1 MGNYERTCGNDKFVT
16 KLNAKELILKK
27 INADTNWVDIYT
39 ISLMLGESLD
49 EIGNLMIDDD
59 ITELVN
65 DFTTSMF
72 SDEQNYDKV
81 RYVADK
87 AYTSEGEKKEKYL
100 QLLDKVISADEV
112 RILGKILKINQGLP
126 TNTSDLYSYIKSIEK
141 YIESRFNRQILEKQE
156 EYLRIE
162 KELEKTWLTPKK
174 KEILKEER
182 RLQKIYPELEEG
194 SSLYNFYNKYNLI
207 YEDING
213 NIRHGDLEA
222 KLGKPKEAIKAR
234 QDYFKSRKEMAN
246 IWQSFDLVRFIT
258 DPIYKQESIEKYEQN
273 KVNFNILE
281 VISTVP
287 HFREMFNVLA
297 INKSVLNSL
306 SSRNRLEDIILNQ
319 LSRNFAGVRM
329 DVSKPLNKLEI
340 RTIKDQIDKYLIR
353 SWIISKGI
361 EINVP
366 ASPKNPAPYILRL
379 DNENN
384 INKFRSYVEN
394 YAIPLLKDKLKDNK
408 FVQLLTFG
416 LRQGVPFYKLP
427 LNMVQVDNTQ
437 KTRALY
443 EEALYAFN
451 NLNKV
456 KITGIDMNL
465 VDMFYLYNLIVNQ
478 DKFGPNS
485 MTRIFEDLVSSGNE
499 DLLIYDFNNWID
511 SQNIED
517 LVNNFNTNGISFN
530 FGIESTPIV
539 EDTNSDI
546 GFKEAPL
553 EEDVEE
559 ATLESEDPLYK
570 HNLANE
576 WSQKEGW
583 SIEYFNRKVK
593 PRLDEAWQLEYTLSE
608 DQNSP
613 AQFEGQMKF
622 SYNGNQRTGVQAS
635 TTLEAI
641 KLGERTSTTRYES
654 DGNIDYWKQ
663 AKAGDRIKFRSGND
677 FVIVEVT
684 KPLTKLVPYKQ
695 LDLFKDYY
703 NTKPSVKSKLITII
717 KESNLKGL
725 HIVTDSDLVNEDSTT
740 RNARG
745 FVKNGEIYINV
756 DRAED
761 DTVVHE
767 FSHLYLADAKVNK
780 PNEYYLVLSRVR
792 NTDTWKHMRE
802 MPEYQNKRG
811 SDFDEEVLATL
822 IERAYNEG
830 LGGVDHDIV
839 VDTMNLISPE
849 FKSFIKSDIL
859 PPLGEALIENYKV
872 SQKIATLKNRLIEDN
887 IIKEDCK

>member
-1 MGNYERTCGNDKFVT
+1 M
-16 KLNAKELILKK
+16 NAKELILKK

-59 ITELVN
+59 ITELAN

-162 KELEKTWLTPKK
+162 KELEKTWLTPEK

-281 VISTVP
+281 VISAVP

-394 YAIPLLKDKLKDNK
+394 YAIPLLKDKLKNNK

-465 VDMFYLYNLIVNQ
+465 VDMFYLYNLVVNQ

-517 LVNNFNTNGISFN
+517 LVNRFRTEENSIRFNLV
-530 FGIESTPIV
+530 ESTPIV
-539 EDTNSDI
+539 DDTNSDI
-546 GFKEAPL
+546 GFKETPL
-553 EEDVEE
+553 EEDIEE
-559 ATLESEDPLYK
+559 AQYEE
-570 HNLANE
+570 LADNPVKENNE
-576 WSQKEGW
+576 VA
-583 SIEYFNRKVK
+583 EYYQTN
-593 PRLDEAWQLEYTLSE
+593 P
-608 DQNSP
+608 
-613 AQFEGQMKF
+613 
-622 SYNGNQRTGVQAS
+622 S
-635 TTLEAI
+635 T
-641 KLGERTSTTRYES
+641 
-654 DGNIDYWKQ
+654 
-663 AKAGDRIKFRSGND
+663 
-677 FVIVEVT
+677 
-684 KPLTKLVPYKQ
+684 
-695 LDLFKDYY
+695 
-703 NTKPSVKSKLITII
+703 KSKLITII

-767 FSHLYLADAKVNK
+767 FSHLYLADAKVNS
-780 PNEYYLVLSRVR
+780 PNEYYSVLSRVR
-792 NTDTWKHMRE
+792 NTGTWKYMRE
-802 MPEYQNKRG
+802 IPEYQNKRG

-830 LGGVDHDIV
+830 LGGADYDVAIDAL
-839 VDTMNLISPE
+839 NLTSPE

-859 PPLGEALIENYKV
+859 PSLGETLIENYKV
-872 SQKIATLKNRLIEDN
+872 SQKIATLKNKLIKDN

>member
-1 MGNYERTCGNDKFVT
+1 M
-16 KLNAKELILKK
+16 NAKELILKK

-162 KELEKTWLTPKK
+162 KELEKTWLTPEK

-281 VISTVP
+281 VISAVP

-394 YAIPLLKDKLKDNK
+394 YAIPLLKDKLKNNK

-465 VDMFYLYNLIVNQ
+465 VDMFYLYNLVVNQ

-517 LVNNFNTNGISFN
+517 LVNRFRTEENSIRFNLV
-530 FGIESTPIV
+530 ESTPIV
-539 EDTNSDI
+539 DDTNSDI
-546 GFKEAPL
+546 GFKETPL
-553 EEDVEE
+553 EEDIEE
-559 ATLESEDPLYK
+559 AQYEE
-570 HNLANE
+570 LADNPVKENNE
-576 WSQKEGW
+576 VA
-583 SIEYFNRKVK
+583 EYYQTN
-593 PRLDEAWQLEYTLSE
+593 P
-608 DQNSP
+608 
-613 AQFEGQMKF
+613 
-622 SYNGNQRTGVQAS
+622 S
-635 TTLEAI
+635 T
-641 KLGERTSTTRYES
+641 
-654 DGNIDYWKQ
+654 
-663 AKAGDRIKFRSGND
+663 
-677 FVIVEVT
+677 
-684 KPLTKLVPYKQ
+684 
-695 LDLFKDYY
+695 
-703 NTKPSVKSKLITII
+703 KSKLITII

-767 FSHLYLADAKVNK
+767 FSHLYLADAKVNS
-780 PNEYYLVLSRVR
+780 PNEYYSVLSRVR
-792 NTDTWKHMRE
+792 NTGTWKYMRE
-802 MPEYQNKRG
+802 IPEYQNKRG

-822 IERAYNEG
+822 IERAYNEE
-830 LGGVDHDIV
+830 LGGADYDVAIDAL
-839 VDTMNLISPE
+839 NLTSPE

-859 PPLGEALIENYKV
+859 PSLGETLIENYKV
-872 SQKIATLKNRLIEDN
+872 SQKIATLKNKLIKDN

>member
-1 MGNYERTCGNDKFVT
+1 M
-16 KLNAKELILKK
+16 NAKELILKK

-162 KELEKTWLTPKK
+162 KELEKTWLTPEK

-281 VISTVP
+281 VISAVP

-394 YAIPLLKDKLKDNK
+394 YAIPLLKDKLKNNK

-465 VDMFYLYNLIVNQ
+465 VDMFYLYNLVVNQ

-517 LVNNFNTNGISFN
+517 LVNRFRTEENSIRFNLV
-530 FGIESTPIV
+530 ESTPIV
-539 EDTNSDI
+539 DDTNSDI
-546 GFKEAPL
+546 GFKETPL
-553 EEDVEE
+553 KEDIEE
-559 ATLESEDPLYK
+559 AQYEE
-570 HNLANE
+570 LADNPVKENNE
-576 WSQKEGW
+576 VA
-583 SIEYFNRKVK
+583 EYYQTN
-593 PRLDEAWQLEYTLSE
+593 P
-608 DQNSP
+608 
-613 AQFEGQMKF
+613 
-622 SYNGNQRTGVQAS
+622 S
-635 TTLEAI
+635 T
-641 KLGERTSTTRYES
+641 
-654 DGNIDYWKQ
+654 
-663 AKAGDRIKFRSGND
+663 
-677 FVIVEVT
+677 
-684 KPLTKLVPYKQ
+684 
-695 LDLFKDYY
+695 
-703 NTKPSVKSKLITII
+703 KSKLITII

-767 FSHLYLADAKVNK
+767 FSHLYLADAKVNS
-780 PNEYYLVLSRVR
+780 PNEYYSVLSRVR
-792 NTDTWKHMRE
+792 NTGTWKYMRE
-802 MPEYQNKRG
+802 IPEYQNKRG

-830 LGGVDHDIV
+830 LGGADYDVAIDAL
-839 VDTMNLISPE
+839 NLTSPE

-859 PPLGEALIENYKV
+859 PSLGETLIENYKV
-872 SQKIATLKNRLIEDN
+872 SQKIATLKNKLIKDN

>member
-1 MGNYERTCGNDKFVT
+1 M
-16 KLNAKELILKK
+16 NAKELILKK

-39 ISLMLGESLD
+39 ISLMLGESLY
-49 EIGNLMIDDD
+49 EVGNLMIDDD

-87 AYTSEGEKKEKYL
+87 AYTSEGKKKEKYL

-126 TNTSDLYSYIKSIEK
+126 TNTSDLYSYVKSIEK
-141 YIESRFNRQILEKQE
+141 YIESRFNRQILEEQE

-162 KELEKTWLTPKK
+162 KELEKTWLTPEK

-194 SSLYNFYNKYNLI
+194 SPLYNFYNKYNLI

-234 QDYFKSRKEMAN
+234 QDYFKSRREMAN
-246 IWQSFDLVRFIT
+246 IWQYFDLVRFIT

-306 SSRNRLEDIILNQ
+306 SSRNRLKDIILNQ
-319 LSRNFAGVRM
+319 LSRNFAGIRM

-340 RTIKDQIDKYLIR
+340 RAIKDQIDKYLIR

-394 YAIPLLKDKLKDNK
+394 YAIPLLKDKLKNNK

-465 VDMFYLYNLIVNQ
+465 VDMFYLYNLVVNQ

-517 LVNNFNTNGISFN
+517 LVNRFRTEENSIRFNLV
-530 FGIESTPIV
+530 ESTPIV
-539 EDTNSDI
+539 DDTNSDI
-546 GFKEAPL
+546 GFKETPL
-553 EEDVEE
+553 EEDIEE
-559 ATLESEDPLYK
+559 AQYEE
-570 HNLANE
+570 LADNPVKENNE
-576 WSQKEGW
+576 VA
-583 SIEYFNRKVK
+583 EYYQTN
-593 PRLDEAWQLEYTLSE
+593 P
-608 DQNSP
+608 
-613 AQFEGQMKF
+613 
-622 SYNGNQRTGVQAS
+622 S
-635 TTLEAI
+635 T
-641 KLGERTSTTRYES
+641 
-654 DGNIDYWKQ
+654 
-663 AKAGDRIKFRSGND
+663 
-677 FVIVEVT
+677 
-684 KPLTKLVPYKQ
+684 
-695 LDLFKDYY
+695 
-703 NTKPSVKSKLITII
+703 KSKLITII

-767 FSHLYLADAKVNK
+767 FSHLYLADAKVNS
-780 PNEYYLVLSRVR
+780 PNEYYSVLSRVR
-792 NTDTWKHMRE
+792 NTGTWKYMRE
-802 MPEYQNKRG
+802 IPEYQNKRG

-830 LGGVDHDIV
+830 LGGADYDVAIDAL
-839 VDTMNLISPE
+839 NLTSPE

-859 PPLGEALIENYKV
+859 PSLGETLIENYKV
-872 SQKIATLKNRLIEDN
+872 SQKIATLKNKLIKDN

>member
-1 MGNYERTCGNDKFVT
+1 M
-16 KLNAKELILKK
+16 NAKELILKK

-162 KELEKTWLTPKK
+162 KELEKTWLTPEK

-281 VISTVP
+281 VISAVP

-394 YAIPLLKDKLKDNK
+394 YAIPLLKDKLKNNK

-456 KITGIDMNL
+456 KITDIDMNL
-465 VDMFYLYNLIVNQ
+465 VDMFYLYNLVVNQ

-517 LVNNFNTNGISFN
+517 LVNRFRTEENSIRFNLV
-530 FGIESTPIV
+530 ESTPIV
-539 EDTNSDI
+539 DDTNSDI
-546 GFKEAPL
+546 GFKETPL
-553 EEDVEE
+553 EEDIEE
-559 ATLESEDPLYK
+559 AQYEE
-570 HNLANE
+570 LADNPVKENNE
-576 WSQKEGW
+576 VA
-583 SIEYFNRKVK
+583 EYYQTN
-593 PRLDEAWQLEYTLSE
+593 P
-608 DQNSP
+608 
-613 AQFEGQMKF
+613 
-622 SYNGNQRTGVQAS
+622 S
-635 TTLEAI
+635 T
-641 KLGERTSTTRYES
+641 
-654 DGNIDYWKQ
+654 
-663 AKAGDRIKFRSGND
+663 
-677 FVIVEVT
+677 
-684 KPLTKLVPYKQ
+684 
-695 LDLFKDYY
+695 
-703 NTKPSVKSKLITII
+703 KSKLITII

-767 FSHLYLADAKVNK
+767 FSHLYLADAKVNS
-780 PNEYYLVLSRVR
+780 PNEYYSVLSRVR
-792 NTDTWKHMRE
+792 NTGTWKYMRE
-802 MPEYQNKRG
+802 IPEYQNKRG

-830 LGGVDHDIV
+830 LGGADYDVAIDAL
-839 VDTMNLISPE
+839 NLTSPE

-859 PPLGEALIENYKV
+859 PSLGETLIENYKV
-872 SQKIATLKNRLIEDN
+872 SQKIATLKNKLIKDN

>member
-1 MGNYERTCGNDKFVT
+1 MGNYERAYGNDKFVT
-16 KLNAKELILKK
+16 KLNAKELVLKK

-39 ISLMLGESLD
+39 ISLMLGESLN
-49 EIGNLMIDDD
+49 EVGNLMLDDD
-59 ITELVN
+59 ITELAN

-87 AYTSEGEKKEKYL
+87 AYTSEGKKKEKYL

-126 TNTSDLYSYIKSIEK
+126 TNTSDLYSYVKSIEK

-162 KELEKTWLTPKK
+162 KELEKTWLTTEK

-194 SSLYNFYNKYNLI
+194 SPLYNFYNKYNLI

-234 QDYFKSRKEMAN
+234 QDYFKSRKEIAN

-319 LSRNFAGVRM
+319 LSRNFAGIRM

-340 RTIKDQIDKYLIR
+340 RAIKDQIDKYLIR

-366 ASPKNPAPYILRL
+366 ASPKNPAPYMLRL

-394 YAIPLLKDKLKDNK
+394 YAIPLLKGKLKDNK

-451 NLNKV
+451 NLNKIKV
-456 KITGIDMNL
+456 SGIDMNL

-517 LVNNFNTNGISFN
+517 LVNRFRTEENSIRFNLV
-530 FGIESTPIV
+530 ESTPIV
-539 EDTNSDI
+539 DDTNSDI
-546 GFKEAPL
+546 GFKETPL
-553 EEDVEE
+553 EEDIEE
-559 ATLESEDPLYK
+559 AQYEE
-570 HNLANE
+570 LADNPVKENNE
-576 WSQKEGW
+576 VA
-583 SIEYFNRKVK
+583 EYYQTN
-593 PRLDEAWQLEYTLSE
+593 P
-608 DQNSP
+608 
-613 AQFEGQMKF
+613 
-622 SYNGNQRTGVQAS
+622 S
-635 TTLEAI
+635 T
-641 KLGERTSTTRYES
+641 
-654 DGNIDYWKQ
+654 
-663 AKAGDRIKFRSGND
+663 
-677 FVIVEVT
+677 
-684 KPLTKLVPYKQ
+684 
-695 LDLFKDYY
+695 
-703 NTKPSVKSKLITII
+703 KSKLITII

-767 FSHLYLADAKVNK
+767 FSHLYLADAKVNS
-780 PNEYYLVLSRVR
+780 PNEYYSVLSRVR
-792 NTDTWKHMRE
+792 NTGTWKYMRE
-802 MPEYQNKRG
+802 IPEYQNKRG

-830 LGGVDHDIV
+830 LGGADYDVAIDAL
-839 VDTMNLISPE
+839 NLTSPE

-859 PPLGEALIENYKV
+859 PSLGETLIENYKV
-872 SQKIATLKNRLIEDN
+872 SQKIATLKNKLIKDN

>member
-1 MGNYERTCGNDKFVT
+1 M
-16 KLNAKELILKK
+16 NAKELILKK

-162 KELEKTWLTPKK
+162 KELEKTWLTPEK

-281 VISTVP
+281 VISAVP

-394 YAIPLLKDKLKDNK
+394 YAIPLLKDKLKNNK

-465 VDMFYLYNLIVNQ
+465 VDMFYLYNLVVNQ

-517 LVNNFNTNGISFN
+517 LVNRFRTEENSIRFNLV
-530 FGIESTPIV
+530 ESTPIV
-539 EDTNSDI
+539 DDTNSDI
-546 GFKEAPL
+546 GFKETPL
-553 EEDVEE
+553 EEDIEE
-559 ATLESEDPLYK
+559 AQYEE
-570 HNLANE
+570 LADNPVKENNE
-576 WSQKEGW
+576 VA
-583 SIEYFNRKVK
+583 EYYQTN
-593 PRLDEAWQLEYTLSE
+593 P
-608 DQNSP
+608 
-613 AQFEGQMKF
+613 
-622 SYNGNQRTGVQAS
+622 S
-635 TTLEAI
+635 T
-641 KLGERTSTTRYES
+641 
-654 DGNIDYWKQ
+654 
-663 AKAGDRIKFRSGND
+663 
-677 FVIVEVT
+677 
-684 KPLTKLVPYKQ
+684 
-695 LDLFKDYY
+695 
-703 NTKPSVKSKLITII
+703 KSKLITII

-767 FSHLYLADAKVNK
+767 FSHLYLANAKVNS
-780 PNEYYLVLSRVR
+780 PNEYYSVLSRVR
-792 NTDTWKHMRE
+792 NTGTWKYMRE
-802 MPEYQNKRG
+802 IPEYQNKRG

-830 LGGVDHDIV
+830 LGGADYDVAIDAL
-839 VDTMNLISPE
+839 NLTSPE

-859 PPLGEALIENYKV
+859 PSLGETLIENYKV
-872 SQKIATLKNRLIEDN
+872 SQKIATLKNKLIKDN

>member
-1 MGNYERTCGNDKFVT
+1 M
-16 KLNAKELILKK
+16 NAKELILKK

-49 EIGNLMIDDD
+49 KIGNLMIDDD

-162 KELEKTWLTPKK
+162 KELEKTWLTPEK

-394 YAIPLLKDKLKDNK
+394 YAIPLLKDKLKNNK

-465 VDMFYLYNLIVNQ
+465 VDMFYLYNLVVNQ

-517 LVNNFNTNGISFN
+517 LVNRFRTEENSIRFNLV
-530 FGIESTPIV
+530 ESTPIV
-539 EDTNSDI
+539 DDTNSDI
-546 GFKEAPL
+546 GFKETPL
-553 EEDVEE
+553 EEDIEE
-559 ATLESEDPLYK
+559 AQYEE
-570 HNLANE
+570 LADNPVKENNE
-576 WSQKEGW
+576 VA
-583 SIEYFNRKVK
+583 EYYQTN
-593 PRLDEAWQLEYTLSE
+593 P
-608 DQNSP
+608 
-613 AQFEGQMKF
+613 
-622 SYNGNQRTGVQAS
+622 S
-635 TTLEAI
+635 T
-641 KLGERTSTTRYES
+641 
-654 DGNIDYWKQ
+654 
-663 AKAGDRIKFRSGND
+663 
-677 FVIVEVT
+677 
-684 KPLTKLVPYKQ
+684 
-695 LDLFKDYY
+695 
-703 NTKPSVKSKLITII
+703 KSKLITII

-767 FSHLYLADAKVNK
+767 FSHLYLADAKVNS
-780 PNEYYLVLSRVR
+780 PNEYYSVLSRVR
-792 NTDTWKHMRE
+792 NTGTWKYMRE
-802 MPEYQNKRG
+802 IPEYQNKRG

-830 LGGVDHDIV
+830 LGGVDYDVTI
-839 VDTMNLISPE
+839 DALNLTSPE

-859 PPLGEALIENYKV
+859 PSLGETLIENYKV
-872 SQKIATLKNRLIEDN
+872 SQKIATLKNKLIKDN

>member
-1 MGNYERTCGNDKFVT
+1 M
-16 KLNAKELILKK
+16 NAKELILKK

-162 KELEKTWLTPKK
+162 KELEKTWLTPEK

-234 QDYFKSRKEMAN
+234 QDYFKSRREMAN

-281 VISTVP
+281 VISAVP

-394 YAIPLLKDKLKDNK
+394 YAIPLLKDKLKNNK

-465 VDMFYLYNLIVNQ
+465 VDMFYLYNLVVNQ

-517 LVNNFNTNGISFN
+517 LVNRFRTEENSIRFNLV
-530 FGIESTPIV
+530 ESTPIV
-539 EDTNSDI
+539 DDTNSDI
-546 GFKEAPL
+546 GFKETPL
-553 EEDVEE
+553 EEDIEE
-559 ATLESEDPLYK
+559 AQYEE
-570 HNLANE
+570 LADNPVKENNE
-576 WSQKEGW
+576 VA
-583 SIEYFNRKVK
+583 EYYQTN
-593 PRLDEAWQLEYTLSE
+593 P
-608 DQNSP
+608 
-613 AQFEGQMKF
+613 
-622 SYNGNQRTGVQAS
+622 S
-635 TTLEAI
+635 T
-641 KLGERTSTTRYES
+641 
-654 DGNIDYWKQ
+654 
-663 AKAGDRIKFRSGND
+663 
-677 FVIVEVT
+677 
-684 KPLTKLVPYKQ
+684 
-695 LDLFKDYY
+695 
-703 NTKPSVKSKLITII
+703 KSKLITII

-767 FSHLYLADAKVNK
+767 FSHLYLADAKVNS
-780 PNEYYLVLSRVR
+780 PNEYYSVLSRVR
-792 NTDTWKHMRE
+792 NTGTWKYMRE
-802 MPEYQNKRG
+802 IPEYQNKRG

-830 LGGVDHDIV
+830 LGGVDYDVAI
-839 VDTMNLISPE
+839 DALNLTSPE

-859 PPLGEALIENYKV
+859 PSLGETLIENYKV
-872 SQKIATLKNRLIEDN
+872 SQKIATLKNKLIKDN

>member
-1 MGNYERTCGNDKFVT
+1 M
-16 KLNAKELILKK
+16 NAKELILKK
-27 INADTNWVDIYT
+27 INADTNLVDIYT
-39 ISLMLGESLD
+39 ISLMLGESLY
-49 EIGNLMIDDD
+49 EVGNLMIDDD

-87 AYTSEGEKKEKYL
+87 AYTSEGKKKEKYL

-126 TNTSDLYSYIKSIEK
+126 TNTSDLYSYVKSIEK
-141 YIESRFNRQILEKQE
+141 YIESRFNRQILEEQE

-162 KELEKTWLTPKK
+162 KELEKTWLTPEK

-194 SSLYNFYNKYNLI
+194 SPLYNFYNKYNLI

-234 QDYFKSRKEMAN
+234 QDYFKSRREMAN
-246 IWQSFDLVRFIT
+246 IWQYFDLVRFIT

-319 LSRNFAGVRM
+319 LSRNFAGIRM

-340 RTIKDQIDKYLIR
+340 RAIKDQIDKYLIR

-394 YAIPLLKDKLKDNK
+394 YAIPLLKDKLKNNK

-465 VDMFYLYNLIVNQ
+465 VDMFYLYNLVVNQ

-517 LVNNFNTNGISFN
+517 LVNRFRTEENSIRFNLV
-530 FGIESTPIV
+530 ESTPIV
-539 EDTNSDI
+539 DDTNSDI
-546 GFKEAPL
+546 GFKETPL
-553 EEDVEE
+553 EEDIEE
-559 ATLESEDPLYK
+559 AQYEE
-570 HNLANE
+570 LADNPVKENNE
-576 WSQKEGW
+576 VA
-583 SIEYFNRKVK
+583 EYYQTN
-593 PRLDEAWQLEYTLSE
+593 P
-608 DQNSP
+608 
-613 AQFEGQMKF
+613 
-622 SYNGNQRTGVQAS
+622 S
-635 TTLEAI
+635 T
-641 KLGERTSTTRYES
+641 
-654 DGNIDYWKQ
+654 
-663 AKAGDRIKFRSGND
+663 
-677 FVIVEVT
+677 
-684 KPLTKLVPYKQ
+684 
-695 LDLFKDYY
+695 
-703 NTKPSVKSKLITII
+703 KSKLITII

-767 FSHLYLADAKVNK
+767 FSHLYLADAKVNS
-780 PNEYYLVLSRVR
+780 PNEYYSVLSRVR
-792 NTDTWKHMRE
+792 NTGTWKYMRE
-802 MPEYQNKRG
+802 IPEYQNKRG

-830 LGGVDHDIV
+830 LGGADYDVAIDAL
-839 VDTMNLISPE
+839 NLTSPE

-859 PPLGEALIENYKV
+859 PSLGETLIENYKV
-872 SQKIATLKNRLIEDN
+872 SQKIATLKNKLIKDN

>member
-1 MGNYERTCGNDKFVT
+1 M
-16 KLNAKELILKK
+16 NAKELILKK

-39 ISLMLGESLD
+39 ISLMLGESLY
-49 EIGNLMIDDD
+49 EVGNLMIDDD

-87 AYTSEGEKKEKYL
+87 AYTSEGKKKEKYL

-141 YIESRFNRQILEKQE
+141 YIESRFNRQILEEQE

-162 KELEKTWLTPKK
+162 KELEKTWLTPEK

-194 SSLYNFYNKYNLI
+194 SPLYNFYNKYNLI

-234 QDYFKSRKEMAN
+234 QDYFKSRREMAN
-246 IWQSFDLVRFIT
+246 IWQYFDLVRFIT

-319 LSRNFAGVRM
+319 LSRNFAGIRM

-340 RTIKDQIDKYLIR
+340 RAIKDQINKYLIR

-394 YAIPLLKDKLKDNK
+394 YAIPLLKDKLKNNK

-465 VDMFYLYNLIVNQ
+465 VDMFYLYNLVVNQ

-517 LVNNFNTNGISFN
+517 LVNRFRTEENSIRFNLV
-530 FGIESTPIV
+530 ESTPIV
-539 EDTNSDI
+539 DDTNSDI
-546 GFKEAPL
+546 GFKETPL
-553 EEDVEE
+553 EEDIEE
-559 ATLESEDPLYK
+559 AQYEE
-570 HNLANE
+570 LADNPVKENNE
-576 WSQKEGW
+576 VA
-583 SIEYFNRKVK
+583 EYYQTN
-593 PRLDEAWQLEYTLSE
+593 P
-608 DQNSP
+608 
-613 AQFEGQMKF
+613 
-622 SYNGNQRTGVQAS
+622 S
-635 TTLEAI
+635 T
-641 KLGERTSTTRYES
+641 
-654 DGNIDYWKQ
+654 
-663 AKAGDRIKFRSGND
+663 
-677 FVIVEVT
+677 
-684 KPLTKLVPYKQ
+684 
-695 LDLFKDYY
+695 
-703 NTKPSVKSKLITII
+703 KSKLITII

-767 FSHLYLADAKVNK
+767 FSHLYLADAKVNS
-780 PNEYYLVLSRVR
+780 PNEYYSVLSRVR
-792 NTDTWKHMRE
+792 NTGTWKYMRE
-802 MPEYQNKRG
+802 IPEYQNKRG

-830 LGGVDHDIV
+830 LGGADYDVAIDAL
-839 VDTMNLISPE
+839 NLTSPE

-859 PPLGEALIENYKV
+859 PSLGETLIENYKV
-872 SQKIATLKNRLIEDN
+872 SQKIATLKNKLIKDN

>member
-1 MGNYERTCGNDKFVT
+1 M
-16 KLNAKELILKK
+16 NAKELILKK

-39 ISLMLGESLD
+39 ISLMLGESLY
-49 EIGNLMIDDD
+49 EVGNLMIDDD

-87 AYTSEGEKKEKYL
+87 AYTSEGKKKEKYL

-126 TNTSDLYSYIKSIEK
+126 TNTSDLYSYVKSIEK
-141 YIESRFNRQILEKQE
+141 YIESRFNRQILEEQE

-162 KELEKTWLTPKK
+162 KELEKTWLTPEK

-194 SSLYNFYNKYNLI
+194 SPLYNFYNKYNLI

-234 QDYFKSRKEMAN
+234 QDYFKSRREMAN
-246 IWQSFDLVRFIT
+246 IWQYFDLVRFIT

-287 HFREMFNVLA
+287 HFREMFNALA

-319 LSRNFAGVRM
+319 LSRNFAGIRM

-340 RTIKDQIDKYLIR
+340 RAIKDQIDKYLIR

-366 ASPKNPAPYILRL
+366 ASPKNPAPYMLRL

-416 LRQGVPFYKLP
+416 LRKGVPFYKLP

-451 NLNKV
+451 NLNKIKV
-456 KITGIDMNL
+456 SGIDMNL

-499 DLLIYDFNNWID
+499 DLLIYDFNSWID
-511 SQNIED
+511 SQNIGD
-517 LVNNFNTNGISFN
+517 LVNKFRTEENSIRFNLV
-530 FGIESTPIV
+530 ESTPIV
-539 EDTNSDI
+539 DDTNSDI
-546 GFKEAPL
+546 GFKETPL
-553 EEDVEE
+553 EEDIEE
-559 ATLESEDPLYK
+559 AQYEE
-570 HNLANE
+570 LADNPVKENNE
-576 WSQKEGW
+576 VA
-583 SIEYFNRKVK
+583 EYYQTN
-593 PRLDEAWQLEYTLSE
+593 P
-608 DQNSP
+608 
-613 AQFEGQMKF
+613 
-622 SYNGNQRTGVQAS
+622 S
-635 TTLEAI
+635 T
-641 KLGERTSTTRYES
+641 
-654 DGNIDYWKQ
+654 
-663 AKAGDRIKFRSGND
+663 
-677 FVIVEVT
+677 
-684 KPLTKLVPYKQ
+684 
-695 LDLFKDYY
+695 
-703 NTKPSVKSKLITII
+703 KSKLITII

-767 FSHLYLADAKVNK
+767 FSHLYLADAKVNS
-780 PNEYYLVLSRVR
+780 PNEYYSVLSRVR
-792 NTDTWKHMRE
+792 NTGTWKYMRE
-802 MPEYQNKRG
+802 IPEYQNKRG

-830 LGGVDHDIV
+830 LGGADYDVAIDAL
-839 VDTMNLISPE
+839 NLTSPE

-859 PPLGEALIENYKV
+859 PSLGETLIENYKV
-872 SQKIATLKNRLIEDN
+872 SQKIATLKNKLIKDN

>member
-1 MGNYERTCGNDKFVT
+1 M
-16 KLNAKELILKK
+16 NAKELILKK

-162 KELEKTWLTPKK
+162 KELEKTWLTPEK

-281 VISTVP
+281 VISAVP

-329 DVSKPLNKLEI
+329 DVIKPLNKLEI

-394 YAIPLLKDKLKDNK
+394 YAIPLLKDKLKNNK

-451 NLNKV
+451 NLNKI

-465 VDMFYLYNLIVNQ
+465 VDMFYLYNLVVNQ

-517 LVNNFNTNGISFN
+517 LVNRFRTEENSIRFNLV
-530 FGIESTPIV
+530 ESTPIV
-539 EDTNSDI
+539 DDTNSDI
-546 GFKEAPL
+546 GFKETPL
-553 EEDVEE
+553 EEDIEE
-559 ATLESEDPLYK
+559 AQYEE
-570 HNLANE
+570 LADNPVKENNE
-576 WSQKEGW
+576 VA
-583 SIEYFNRKVK
+583 EYYQTN
-593 PRLDEAWQLEYTLSE
+593 P
-608 DQNSP
+608 
-613 AQFEGQMKF
+613 
-622 SYNGNQRTGVQAS
+622 S
-635 TTLEAI
+635 T
-641 KLGERTSTTRYES
+641 
-654 DGNIDYWKQ
+654 
-663 AKAGDRIKFRSGND
+663 
-677 FVIVEVT
+677 
-684 KPLTKLVPYKQ
+684 
-695 LDLFKDYY
+695 
-703 NTKPSVKSKLITII
+703 KSKLITII

-767 FSHLYLADAKVNK
+767 FSHLYLADAKVNS
-780 PNEYYLVLSRVR
+780 PNEYYSVLSRVR
-792 NTDTWKHMRE
+792 NTGTWKYMRE
-802 MPEYQNKRG
+802 IPEYQNKRG

-830 LGGVDHDIV
+830 LGGADYDVAIDAL
-839 VDTMNLISPE
+839 NLTSPE

-859 PPLGEALIENYKV
+859 PSLGETLIENYKV
-872 SQKIATLKNRLIEDN
+872 SQKIATLKNKLIKDN

>member
-1 MGNYERTCGNDKFVT
+1 M
-16 KLNAKELILKK
+16 NAKELILKK

-39 ISLMLGESLD
+39 ISLMLGESLY
-49 EIGNLMIDDD
+49 EVGNLMIDDD

-87 AYTSEGEKKEKYL
+87 AYTSEGKKKEKYL

-126 TNTSDLYSYIKSIEK
+126 TNTSDLYSYVKSIEK
-141 YIESRFNRQILEKQE
+141 YIESRFNRQILEEQE

-162 KELEKTWLTPKK
+162 KELEKTWLTPEK

-194 SSLYNFYNKYNLI
+194 SPLYNFYNKYNLI

-234 QDYFKSRKEMAN
+234 QDYFKSRREMAN
-246 IWQSFDLVRFIT
+246 IWQYFDLVRFIT

-319 LSRNFAGVRM
+319 LSRNFAGIRM

-340 RTIKDQIDKYLIR
+340 RAIKDQIDKYLIR

-394 YAIPLLKDKLKDNK
+394 YAIPLLKDKLKNNK

-465 VDMFYLYNLIVNQ
+465 VDMFYLYNLVVNQ

-517 LVNNFNTNGISFN
+517 LVNRFRTEENSIRFNLV
-530 FGIESTPIV
+530 ESTPIV
-539 EDTNSDI
+539 DDTNSDI
-546 GFKEAPL
+546 GFKETPL
-553 EEDVEE
+553 EEDIEE
-559 ATLESEDPLYK
+559 AQYEE
-570 HNLANE
+570 LADNPVKENNE
-576 WSQKEGW
+576 VA
-583 SIEYFNRKVK
+583 EYYQTN
-593 PRLDEAWQLEYTLSE
+593 P
-608 DQNSP
+608 
-613 AQFEGQMKF
+613 
-622 SYNGNQRTGVQAS
+622 S
-635 TTLEAI
+635 T
-641 KLGERTSTTRYES
+641 
-654 DGNIDYWKQ
+654 
-663 AKAGDRIKFRSGND
+663 
-677 FVIVEVT
+677 
-684 KPLTKLVPYKQ
+684 
-695 LDLFKDYY
+695 
-703 NTKPSVKSKLITII
+703 KSKLITII

-767 FSHLYLADAKVNK
+767 FSHLYLADAKVNS
-780 PNEYYLVLSRVR
+780 PNEYYSVLSRVR
-792 NTDTWKHMRE
+792 NTGTWKYMRE
-802 MPEYQNKRG
+802 IPEYQNKRG

-822 IERAYNEG
+822 IERAYNEE
-830 LGGVDHDIV
+830 LGGADYDVAIDAL
-839 VDTMNLISPE
+839 NLTSPE

-859 PPLGEALIENYKV
+859 PSLGETLIENYKV
-872 SQKIATLKNRLIEDN
+872 SQKIATLKNKLIKDN

>member
-1 MGNYERTCGNDKFVT
+1 
-16 KLNAKELILKK
+16 LNAKELILKK

-162 KELEKTWLTPKK
+162 KELEKTWLTPEK

-329 DVSKPLNKLEI
+329 NVSKPLNKLEI

-394 YAIPLLKDKLKDNK
+394 YAIPLLKDKLKNNK

-465 VDMFYLYNLIVNQ
+465 VDMFYLYNLVVNQ

-517 LVNNFNTNGISFN
+517 LVNRFRTEENSIRFNLV
-530 FGIESTPIV
+530 ESTPIV
-539 EDTNSDI
+539 DDTNSDI
-546 GFKEAPL
+546 GFKETPL
-553 EEDVEE
+553 EEDIEE
-559 ATLESEDPLYK
+559 AQYEE
-570 HNLANE
+570 LADNPVKENNE
-576 WSQKEGW
+576 VA
-583 SIEYFNRKVK
+583 EYYQTN
-593 PRLDEAWQLEYTLSE
+593 P
-608 DQNSP
+608 
-613 AQFEGQMKF
+613 
-622 SYNGNQRTGVQAS
+622 S
-635 TTLEAI
+635 T
-641 KLGERTSTTRYES
+641 
-654 DGNIDYWKQ
+654 
-663 AKAGDRIKFRSGND
+663 
-677 FVIVEVT
+677 
-684 KPLTKLVPYKQ
+684 
-695 LDLFKDYY
+695 
-703 NTKPSVKSKLITII
+703 KSKLITII

-767 FSHLYLADAKVNK
+767 FSHLYLADAKVNS
-780 PNEYYLVLSRVR
+780 PNEYYSVLSRVR
-792 NTDTWKHMRE
+792 NTGTWKYMRE
-802 MPEYQNKRG
+802 IPEYQNKRG

-830 LGGVDHDIV
+830 LGGVDYDVAI
-839 VDTMNLISPE
+839 DALNLTSPE

-859 PPLGEALIENYKV
+859 PSLGETLIENYKV
-872 SQKIATLKNRLIEDN
+872 SQKIATLKNKLIKDN

>member
-1 MGNYERTCGNDKFVT
+1 M
-16 KLNAKELILKK
+16 NAKELILKK

-49 EIGNLMIDDD
+49 EIGNLMIDDN

-162 KELEKTWLTPKK
+162 KELEKTWLTPEK

-281 VISTVP
+281 VISAVP

-394 YAIPLLKDKLKDNK
+394 YAIPLLKDKLKNNK

-465 VDMFYLYNLIVNQ
+465 VDMFYLYNLVVNQ

-517 LVNNFNTNGISFN
+517 LVNRFRTEENSIRFNLV
-530 FGIESTPIV
+530 ESTPIV
-539 EDTNSDI
+539 DDTNSDI
-546 GFKEAPL
+546 GFKETPL
-553 EEDVEE
+553 EEDIEE
-559 ATLESEDPLYK
+559 AQYEE
-570 HNLANE
+570 LADNPVKENNE
-576 WSQKEGW
+576 VA
-583 SIEYFNRKVK
+583 EYYQTN
-593 PRLDEAWQLEYTLSE
+593 P
-608 DQNSP
+608 
-613 AQFEGQMKF
+613 
-622 SYNGNQRTGVQAS
+622 S
-635 TTLEAI
+635 T
-641 KLGERTSTTRYES
+641 
-654 DGNIDYWKQ
+654 
-663 AKAGDRIKFRSGND
+663 
-677 FVIVEVT
+677 
-684 KPLTKLVPYKQ
+684 
-695 LDLFKDYY
+695 
-703 NTKPSVKSKLITII
+703 KSKLITII

-767 FSHLYLADAKVNK
+767 FSHLYLADAKVNS
-780 PNEYYLVLSRVR
+780 PNEYYSVLSRVR
-792 NTDTWKHMRE
+792 NTGTWKYMRE
-802 MPEYQNKRG
+802 IPEYQNKRG

-830 LGGVDHDIV
+830 LGGADYDVAIDAL
-839 VDTMNLISPE
+839 NLTSPE

-859 PPLGEALIENYKV
+859 PSLGETLIENYKV
-872 SQKIATLKNRLIEDN
+872 SQKIATLKNKFIKDN

>member
-1 MGNYERTCGNDKFVT
+1 M
-16 KLNAKELILKK
+16 NAKELILKK

-39 ISLMLGESLD
+39 ISLMLGESLY
-49 EIGNLMIDDD
+49 EVGNLMIDDD

-87 AYTSEGEKKEKYL
+87 AYTSEGKKKEKYL

-126 TNTSDLYSYIKSIEK
+126 TNTSDLYSYVKSIEK
-141 YIESRFNRQILEKQE
+141 YIESRFNRQILEEQE

-162 KELEKTWLTPKK
+162 KELEKTWLTPEK

-194 SSLYNFYNKYNLI
+194 SPLYNFYNKYNLI

-234 QDYFKSRKEMAN
+234 QDYFKSRREMAN

-319 LSRNFAGVRM
+319 LSRNFAGIRM
-329 DVSKPLNKLEI
+329 DISKPLNKLEI
-340 RTIKDQIDKYLIR
+340 RAIKDQIDKYLIR

-394 YAIPLLKDKLKDNK
+394 YAIPLLKDKLKNNK

-465 VDMFYLYNLIVNQ
+465 VDMFYLYNLVVNQ

-517 LVNNFNTNGISFN
+517 LVNRFRTEENSIRFNLV
-530 FGIESTPIV
+530 ESTPIV
-539 EDTNSDI
+539 DDTNSDI
-546 GFKEAPL
+546 GFKETPL
-553 EEDVEE
+553 EEDIEE
-559 ATLESEDPLYK
+559 AQYEE
-570 HNLANE
+570 LADNPVKENNE
-576 WSQKEGW
+576 VA
-583 SIEYFNRKVK
+583 EYYQTN
-593 PRLDEAWQLEYTLSE
+593 P
-608 DQNSP
+608 
-613 AQFEGQMKF
+613 
-622 SYNGNQRTGVQAS
+622 S
-635 TTLEAI
+635 T
-641 KLGERTSTTRYES
+641 
-654 DGNIDYWKQ
+654 
-663 AKAGDRIKFRSGND
+663 
-677 FVIVEVT
+677 
-684 KPLTKLVPYKQ
+684 
-695 LDLFKDYY
+695 
-703 NTKPSVKSKLITII
+703 KSKLITII

-767 FSHLYLADAKVNK
+767 FSHLYLADAKVNS
-780 PNEYYLVLSRVR
+780 PNEYYSVLSRVR
-792 NTDTWKHMRE
+792 NTGTWKYMRE
-802 MPEYQNKRG
+802 IPEYQNKRG

-830 LGGVDHDIV
+830 LGGADYDVAIDAL
-839 VDTMNLISPE
+839 NLTSPE

-859 PPLGEALIENYKV
+859 PSLGETLIENYKV
-872 SQKIATLKNRLIEDN
+872 SQKIATLKNKLIKDN

>member
-1 MGNYERTCGNDKFVT
+1 M
-16 KLNAKELILKK
+16 NAKELILKK

-162 KELEKTWLTPKK
+162 KELEKTWLTPEK

-281 VISTVP
+281 VISAVP

-394 YAIPLLKDKLKDNK
+394 YAIPLLKDKLKNNK

-465 VDMFYLYNLIVNQ
+465 VDMFYLYNLVVNQ

-517 LVNNFNTNGISFN
+517 LVNRFRTEENSIRFNLV
-530 FGIESTPIV
+530 ESTPIV
-539 EDTNSDI
+539 DDTNSDI
-546 GFKEAPL
+546 GFKETPL
-553 EEDVEE
+553 EEDIEE
-559 ATLESEDPLYK
+559 AQYEE
-570 HNLANE
+570 LADNPVKENNE
-576 WSQKEGW
+576 VA
-583 SIEYFNRKVK
+583 EYYQTN
-593 PRLDEAWQLEYTLSE
+593 P
-608 DQNSP
+608 
-613 AQFEGQMKF
+613 
-622 SYNGNQRTGVQAS
+622 S
-635 TTLEAI
+635 T
-641 KLGERTSTTRYES
+641 
-654 DGNIDYWKQ
+654 
-663 AKAGDRIKFRSGND
+663 
-677 FVIVEVT
+677 
-684 KPLTKLVPYKQ
+684 
-695 LDLFKDYY
+695 
-703 NTKPSVKSKLITII
+703 KSKLITII

-725 HIVTDSDLVNEDSTT
+725 HIVTDSDLVNEDPTT

-767 FSHLYLADAKVNK
+767 FSHLYLADAKVNS
-780 PNEYYLVLSRVR
+780 PNEYYSVLSRVR
-792 NTDTWKHMRE
+792 NTGTWKYMRE
-802 MPEYQNKRG
+802 IPEYQNKRG

-830 LGGVDHDIV
+830 LGGADYDVAIDAL
-839 VDTMNLISPE
+839 NLTSPE

-859 PPLGEALIENYKV
+859 PSLGETLIENYKV
-872 SQKIATLKNRLIEDN
+872 SQKIATLKNKLIKDN

>member
-1 MGNYERTCGNDKFVT
+1 M
-16 KLNAKELILKK
+16 NAKELILKK

-49 EIGNLMIDDD
+49 EIGNLMIDDN

-162 KELEKTWLTPKK
+162 KELEKTWLTPEK

-281 VISTVP
+281 VISAVP

-394 YAIPLLKDKLKDNK
+394 YAIPLLKDKLKNNK

-465 VDMFYLYNLIVNQ
+465 VDMFYLYNLVVNQ

-517 LVNNFNTNGISFN
+517 LVNRFRTEENSIRFNLV
-530 FGIESTPIV
+530 ESTPIV
-539 EDTNSDI
+539 DDTNSDI
-546 GFKEAPL
+546 GFKETPL
-553 EEDVEE
+553 EEDIEE
-559 ATLESEDPLYK
+559 AQYEE
-570 HNLANE
+570 LADNPVKENNE
-576 WSQKEGW
+576 VA
-583 SIEYFNRKVK
+583 EYYQTN
-593 PRLDEAWQLEYTLSE
+593 P
-608 DQNSP
+608 
-613 AQFEGQMKF
+613 
-622 SYNGNQRTGVQAS
+622 S
-635 TTLEAI
+635 T
-641 KLGERTSTTRYES
+641 
-654 DGNIDYWKQ
+654 
-663 AKAGDRIKFRSGND
+663 
-677 FVIVEVT
+677 
-684 KPLTKLVPYKQ
+684 
-695 LDLFKDYY
+695 
-703 NTKPSVKSKLITII
+703 KSKLITII

-767 FSHLYLADAKVNK
+767 FSHLYLADAKVNS
-780 PNEYYLVLSRVR
+780 PNEYYSVLSRVR
-792 NTDTWKHMRE
+792 NTGTWKYMRE
-802 MPEYQNKRG
+802 IPEYQNKRG

-830 LGGVDHDIV
+830 LGGADYDVAIDAL
-839 VDTMNLISPE
+839 NLTSPE

-859 PPLGEALIENYKV
+859 PSLGETLIENYKV
-872 SQKIATLKNRLIEDN
+872 SQKIATLKNKLIKDN

>member
-1 MGNYERTCGNDKFVT
+1 M
-16 KLNAKELILKK
+16 NAKELILKK

-162 KELEKTWLTPKK
+162 KELEKTWLTPEK

-394 YAIPLLKDKLKDNK
+394 YAIPLLKDKLKNNK

-465 VDMFYLYNLIVNQ
+465 VDMFYLYNLVVNQ

-517 LVNNFNTNGISFN
+517 LVNRFRTEENSIRFNLV
-530 FGIESTPIV
+530 ESTPIV
-539 EDTNSDI
+539 DDTNSDI
-546 GFKEAPL
+546 GFKETPL
-553 EEDVEE
+553 EEDIEE
-559 ATLESEDPLYK
+559 AQYEE
-570 HNLANE
+570 LADNPVKENNE
-576 WSQKEGW
+576 VA
-583 SIEYFNRKVK
+583 EYYQTN
-593 PRLDEAWQLEYTLSE
+593 P
-608 DQNSP
+608 
-613 AQFEGQMKF
+613 
-622 SYNGNQRTGVQAS
+622 S
-635 TTLEAI
+635 T
-641 KLGERTSTTRYES
+641 
-654 DGNIDYWKQ
+654 
-663 AKAGDRIKFRSGND
+663 
-677 FVIVEVT
+677 
-684 KPLTKLVPYKQ
+684 
-695 LDLFKDYY
+695 
-703 NTKPSVKSKLITII
+703 KSKLITII

-767 FSHLYLADAKVNK
+767 FSHLYLADAKVNS
-780 PNEYYLVLSRVR
+780 PNEYYSVLSRVR
-792 NTDTWKHMRE
+792 NTGTWKYMRE
-802 MPEYQNKRG
+802 IPEYQNKRG

-830 LGGVDHDIV
+830 LGGADYDVAIDAL
-839 VDTMNLISPE
+839 NLTSPE

-859 PPLGEALIENYKV
+859 PSLGETLIENYKV
-872 SQKIATLKNRLIEDN
+872 SQKIATLKNKLIKDN

>member
-1 MGNYERTCGNDKFVT
+1 M
-16 KLNAKELILKK
+16 NAKELILKK

-39 ISLMLGESLD
+39 ISLMLGESLY
-49 EIGNLMIDDD
+49 EVGNLMIDDD

-126 TNTSDLYSYIKSIEK
+126 TNTSDLYSYVKSIEK
-141 YIESRFNRQILEKQE
+141 YIESRFNRQILEEQE

-162 KELEKTWLTPKK
+162 KELEKTWLTPEK

-194 SSLYNFYNKYNLI
+194 SPLYNFYNKYNLI

-234 QDYFKSRKEMAN
+234 QDYFKSRREMAN
-246 IWQSFDLVRFIT
+246 IWQYFDLVRFIT

-319 LSRNFAGVRM
+319 LSRNFAGIRM

-340 RTIKDQIDKYLIR
+340 RAIKDQIDKYLIR

-394 YAIPLLKDKLKDNK
+394 YAIPLLKDKLKNNK

-465 VDMFYLYNLIVNQ
+465 VDMFYLYNLVVNQ

-517 LVNNFNTNGISFN
+517 LVNRFRTEENSIRFNLV
-530 FGIESTPIV
+530 ESTPIV
-539 EDTNSDI
+539 DDTNSDI
-546 GFKEAPL
+546 GFKETPL
-553 EEDVEE
+553 EEDIEE
-559 ATLESEDPLYK
+559 AQYEE
-570 HNLANE
+570 LADNPVKENNE
-576 WSQKEGW
+576 VA
-583 SIEYFNRKVK
+583 EYYQTN
-593 PRLDEAWQLEYTLSE
+593 P
-608 DQNSP
+608 
-613 AQFEGQMKF
+613 
-622 SYNGNQRTGVQAS
+622 S
-635 TTLEAI
+635 T
-641 KLGERTSTTRYES
+641 
-654 DGNIDYWKQ
+654 
-663 AKAGDRIKFRSGND
+663 
-677 FVIVEVT
+677 
-684 KPLTKLVPYKQ
+684 
-695 LDLFKDYY
+695 
-703 NTKPSVKSKLITII
+703 KSKLITII

-767 FSHLYLADAKVNK
+767 FSHLYLADAKVNS
-780 PNEYYLVLSRVR
+780 PNEYYSVLSRVR
-792 NTDTWKHMRE
+792 NTGTWKYMRE
-802 MPEYQNKRG
+802 IPEYQNKRG

-830 LGGVDHDIV
+830 LGGADYDVAIDAL
-839 VDTMNLISPE
+839 NLTSPE

-859 PPLGEALIENYKV
+859 PSLGETLIENYKV
-872 SQKIATLKNRLIEDN
+872 SQKIATLKNKLIKDN

>member
-1 MGNYERTCGNDKFVT
+1 M
-16 KLNAKELILKK
+16 NAKELILKK

-39 ISLMLGESLD
+39 ISLMLGESLY
-49 EIGNLMIDDD
+49 EVGNLMIDDD

-87 AYTSEGEKKEKYL
+87 AYTSEGKKKEKYL

-126 TNTSDLYSYIKSIEK
+126 TNTSDLYSYVKSIEK
-141 YIESRFNRQILEKQE
+141 YIESRFNRQILEEQE

-162 KELEKTWLTPKK
+162 KELEKTWLTPEK

-194 SSLYNFYNKYNLI
+194 SPLYNFYNKYNLI

-234 QDYFKSRKEMAN
+234 QDYFKSRREMAN
-246 IWQSFDLVRFIT
+246 IWQYFDLVRFIT

-319 LSRNFAGVRM
+319 LSRNFAGIRM

-340 RTIKDQIDKYLIR
+340 RAIKDQIDKYLIR

-394 YAIPLLKDKLKDNK
+394 YAIPLLKDKLKNNK

-437 KTRALY
+437 KIRALY

-465 VDMFYLYNLIVNQ
+465 VDMFYLYNLVVNQ

-517 LVNNFNTNGISFN
+517 LVNRFRTEENSIRFNLV
-530 FGIESTPIV
+530 ESTPIV
-539 EDTNSDI
+539 DDTNSDI
-546 GFKEAPL
+546 GFKETPL
-553 EEDVEE
+553 EEDIEE
-559 ATLESEDPLYK
+559 AQYEE
-570 HNLANE
+570 LADNPVKENNE
-576 WSQKEGW
+576 VA
-583 SIEYFNRKVK
+583 EYYQTN
-593 PRLDEAWQLEYTLSE
+593 P
-608 DQNSP
+608 
-613 AQFEGQMKF
+613 
-622 SYNGNQRTGVQAS
+622 S
-635 TTLEAI
+635 T
-641 KLGERTSTTRYES
+641 
-654 DGNIDYWKQ
+654 
-663 AKAGDRIKFRSGND
+663 
-677 FVIVEVT
+677 
-684 KPLTKLVPYKQ
+684 
-695 LDLFKDYY
+695 
-703 NTKPSVKSKLITII
+703 KSKLITII

-767 FSHLYLADAKVNK
+767 FSHLYLADAKVNS
-780 PNEYYLVLSRVR
+780 PNEYYSVLSRVR
-792 NTDTWKHMRE
+792 NTGTWKYMRE
-802 MPEYQNKRG
+802 IPEYQNKRG

-830 LGGVDHDIV
+830 LGGADYDVAIDAL
-839 VDTMNLISPE
+839 NLTSPE

-859 PPLGEALIENYKV
+859 PSLGETLIENYKV
-872 SQKIATLKNRLIEDN
+872 SQKIATLKNKLIKDN

>member
-1 MGNYERTCGNDKFVT
+1 MGNYERTYGNDKFVT
-16 KLNAKELILKK
+16 KLNAKELVLKK

-39 ISLMLGESLD
+39 ISLMLGESLN
-49 EIGNLMIDDD
+49 EVGNLMLDDD

-87 AYTSEGEKKEKYL
+87 AYTSEGKKKEKYL

-162 KELEKTWLTPKK
+162 KELEKTWLTPEK

-281 VISTVP
+281 VISAVP

-394 YAIPLLKDKLKDNK
+394 YAIPLLKDKLKNNK

-465 VDMFYLYNLIVNQ
+465 VDMFYLYNLVVNQ

-517 LVNNFNTNGISFN
+517 LVNRFRTEENSIRFNLV
-530 FGIESTPIV
+530 ESTPIV
-539 EDTNSDI
+539 DDTNSDI
-546 GFKEAPL
+546 GFKETPL
-553 EEDVEE
+553 EEDIEE
-559 ATLESEDPLYK
+559 AQYEE
-570 HNLANE
+570 LADNPVKENNE
-576 WSQKEGW
+576 VA
-583 SIEYFNRKVK
+583 EYYQTN
-593 PRLDEAWQLEYTLSE
+593 P
-608 DQNSP
+608 
-613 AQFEGQMKF
+613 
-622 SYNGNQRTGVQAS
+622 S
-635 TTLEAI
+635 T
-641 KLGERTSTTRYES
+641 
-654 DGNIDYWKQ
+654 
-663 AKAGDRIKFRSGND
+663 
-677 FVIVEVT
+677 
-684 KPLTKLVPYKQ
+684 
-695 LDLFKDYY
+695 
-703 NTKPSVKSKLITII
+703 KSKLITII

-767 FSHLYLADAKVNK
+767 FSHLYLADAKVNS
-780 PNEYYLVLSRVR
+780 PNEYYSVLSRVR
-792 NTDTWKHMRE
+792 NTGTWKYMRE
-802 MPEYQNKRG
+802 IPEYQNKRG

-830 LGGVDHDIV
+830 LGGVDYDV
-839 VDTMNLISPE
+839 VIDALNLVSPE

-859 PPLGEALIENYKV
+859 PSLGETLIENYKV
-872 SQKIATLKNRLIEDN
+872 SQKIATLKNKLIKDN

>member
-1 MGNYERTCGNDKFVT
+1 M
-16 KLNAKELILKK
+16 NAKELILKK

-39 ISLMLGESLD
+39 ISLMLGESLY
-49 EIGNLMIDDD
+49 EVGNLMIDDD

-87 AYTSEGEKKEKYL
+87 AYTSEGKKKEKYL

-126 TNTSDLYSYIKSIEK
+126 TNTSDLYSYVKSIEK
-141 YIESRFNRQILEKQE
+141 YIESRFNRQILEEQE

-162 KELEKTWLTPKK
+162 KELEKTWLTPEK

-194 SSLYNFYNKYNLI
+194 SPLYNFYNKYNLI

-234 QDYFKSRKEMAN
+234 QDYFKSRREMAN
-246 IWQSFDLVRFIT
+246 IWQYFDLVRFIT

-319 LSRNFAGVRM
+319 LSRNFAGIRM

-340 RTIKDQIDKYLIR
+340 RAIKDQIDKYLIR

-394 YAIPLLKDKLKDNK
+394 YAIPLLKDKLKNNK

-443 EEALYAFN
+443 KEALYAFN

-465 VDMFYLYNLIVNQ
+465 VDMFYLYNLVVNQ

-517 LVNNFNTNGISFN
+517 LVNRFRTEENSIRFNLV
-530 FGIESTPIV
+530 ESTPIV
-539 EDTNSDI
+539 DDTNSDI
-546 GFKEAPL
+546 GFKETPL
-553 EEDVEE
+553 EEDIEE
-559 ATLESEDPLYK
+559 AQYEE
-570 HNLANE
+570 LADNPVKENNE
-576 WSQKEGW
+576 VA
-583 SIEYFNRKVK
+583 EYYQTN
-593 PRLDEAWQLEYTLSE
+593 P
-608 DQNSP
+608 
-613 AQFEGQMKF
+613 
-622 SYNGNQRTGVQAS
+622 S
-635 TTLEAI
+635 T
-641 KLGERTSTTRYES
+641 
-654 DGNIDYWKQ
+654 
-663 AKAGDRIKFRSGND
+663 
-677 FVIVEVT
+677 
-684 KPLTKLVPYKQ
+684 
-695 LDLFKDYY
+695 
-703 NTKPSVKSKLITII
+703 KSKLITII

-725 HIVTDSDLVNEDSTT
+725 HIVTDSDLVNEDPTT

-767 FSHLYLADAKVNK
+767 FSHLYLADAKVNS
-780 PNEYYLVLSRVR
+780 PNEYYSVLSRVR
-792 NTDTWKHMRE
+792 NTGTWKYMRE
-802 MPEYQNKRG
+802 IPEYQNKRG

-830 LGGVDHDIV
+830 LGGADYDVAIDAL
-839 VDTMNLISPE
+839 NLTSPE

-859 PPLGEALIENYKV
+859 PSLGETLIENYKV
-872 SQKIATLKNRLIEDN
+872 SQKIATLKNKLIKDN

>member
-1 MGNYERTCGNDKFVT
+1 M
-16 KLNAKELILKK
+16 NAKELILKK

-162 KELEKTWLTPKK
+162 KELEKTWLTPEK

-281 VISTVP
+281 VISAVP

-394 YAIPLLKDKLKDNK
+394 YAIPLLKDKLKNNK

-465 VDMFYLYNLIVNQ
+465 VDMFYLYNLVVNQ

-517 LVNNFNTNGISFN
+517 LVNRFRTEENSIRFNLV
-530 FGIESTPIV
+530 ESTPIV
-539 EDTNSDI
+539 DDTNSDI
-546 GFKEAPL
+546 GFKETPL
-553 EEDVEE
+553 EEDIEE
-559 ATLESEDPLYK
+559 VQHEE
-570 HNLANE
+570 LADNPVKENNE
-576 WSQKEGW
+576 VA
-583 SIEYFNRKVK
+583 EYYQTN
-593 PRLDEAWQLEYTLSE
+593 P
-608 DQNSP
+608 
-613 AQFEGQMKF
+613 
-622 SYNGNQRTGVQAS
+622 S
-635 TTLEAI
+635 T
-641 KLGERTSTTRYES
+641 
-654 DGNIDYWKQ
+654 
-663 AKAGDRIKFRSGND
+663 
-677 FVIVEVT
+677 
-684 KPLTKLVPYKQ
+684 
-695 LDLFKDYY
+695 
-703 NTKPSVKSKLITII
+703 KSKLITII
-717 KESNLKGL
+717 EESNLKGL

-767 FSHLYLADAKVNK
+767 FSHLYLADAKVNS
-780 PNEYYLVLSRVR
+780 PNEYYSVLSRVR
-792 NTDTWKHMRE
+792 NTGTWKYMRE
-802 MPEYQNKRG
+802 IPEYQNKRG

-830 LGGVDHDIV
+830 LGGVDYDVAI
-839 VDTMNLISPE
+839 DALNLTSPE

-859 PPLGEALIENYKV
+859 PSLGETLIENYKV
-872 SQKIATLKNRLIEDN
+872 SQKIATLKNKLIKDN

>member
-1 MGNYERTCGNDKFVT
+1 
-16 KLNAKELILKK
+16 LNAKELILKK

-162 KELEKTWLTPKK
+162 KELEKTWLTPEK

-281 VISTVP
+281 VISAVP

-394 YAIPLLKDKLKDNK
+394 YAIPLLKDKLKNNK

-465 VDMFYLYNLIVNQ
+465 VDMFYLYNLVVNQ

-517 LVNNFNTNGISFN
+517 LVNRFRTEENSIRFNLV
-530 FGIESTPIV
+530 ESTPIV
-539 EDTNSDI
+539 DDTNSDI
-546 GFKEAPL
+546 GFKETPL
-553 EEDVEE
+553 EEDIEE
-559 ATLESEDPLYK
+559 AQYEE
-570 HNLANE
+570 LADNPVKENNE
-576 WSQKEGW
+576 VA
-583 SIEYFNRKVK
+583 EYYQTN
-593 PRLDEAWQLEYTLSE
+593 P
-608 DQNSP
+608 
-613 AQFEGQMKF
+613 
-622 SYNGNQRTGVQAS
+622 S
-635 TTLEAI
+635 T
-641 KLGERTSTTRYES
+641 
-654 DGNIDYWKQ
+654 
-663 AKAGDRIKFRSGND
+663 
-677 FVIVEVT
+677 
-684 KPLTKLVPYKQ
+684 
-695 LDLFKDYY
+695 
-703 NTKPSVKSKLITII
+703 KSKLITII

-767 FSHLYLADAKVNK
+767 FSHLYLADAKVNS
-780 PNEYYLVLSRVR
+780 PNEYYSVLSRVR
-792 NTDTWKHMRE
+792 NTGTWKYMRE
-802 MPEYQNKRG
+802 IPEYQNKRG

-830 LGGVDHDIV
+830 LGGVDYDVAI
-839 VDTMNLISPE
+839 DALNLTSPE

-859 PPLGEALIENYKV
+859 PSLGETLIENYKV
-872 SQKIATLKNRLIEDN
+872 SQKIATLKNKLIKDN

>member
-1 MGNYERTCGNDKFVT
+1 M
-16 KLNAKELILKK
+16 NAKELILKK

-162 KELEKTWLTPKK
+162 KELEKTWLTPEK

-353 SWIISKGI
+353 SWITSKGI

-394 YAIPLLKDKLKDNK
+394 YAIPLLKDKLKNNK

-465 VDMFYLYNLIVNQ
+465 VDMFYLYNLVVNQ

-517 LVNNFNTNGISFN
+517 LVNRFRTEENSIRFNLV
-530 FGIESTPIV
+530 ESTPIV
-539 EDTNSDI
+539 DDTNSDI
-546 GFKEAPL
+546 GFKETPL
-553 EEDVEE
+553 EEDIEE
-559 ATLESEDPLYK
+559 AQHEE
-570 HNLANE
+570 LADNPVKENNE
-576 WSQKEGW
+576 VA
-583 SIEYFNRKVK
+583 EYYQTN
-593 PRLDEAWQLEYTLSE
+593 P
-608 DQNSP
+608 
-613 AQFEGQMKF
+613 
-622 SYNGNQRTGVQAS
+622 S
-635 TTLEAI
+635 T
-641 KLGERTSTTRYES
+641 
-654 DGNIDYWKQ
+654 
-663 AKAGDRIKFRSGND
+663 
-677 FVIVEVT
+677 
-684 KPLTKLVPYKQ
+684 
-695 LDLFKDYY
+695 
-703 NTKPSVKSKLITII
+703 KSKLITII
-717 KESNLKGL
+717 EESNLKGL

-767 FSHLYLADAKVNK
+767 FSHLYLADAKVNS
-780 PNEYYLVLSRVR
+780 PNEYYSVLSRVR
-792 NTDTWKHMRE
+792 NTGTWKYMRE

-822 IERAYNEG
+822 IARTYNEG
-830 LGGVDHDIV
+830 LGGVDYDV
-839 VDTMNLISPE
+839 VIDALNLVSPE

-859 PPLGEALIENYKV
+859 PSLGETLIENYKV
-872 SQKIATLKNRLIEDN
+872 SQKIATLKNKLIKDN

>member
-1 MGNYERTCGNDKFVT
+1 MGNYERTYGNDKFVT
-16 KLNAKELILKK
+16 KLNAKELVLKK

-39 ISLMLGESLD
+39 ISLMLGESLN
-49 EIGNLMIDDD
+49 EVGNLMLDDD
-59 ITELVN
+59 ITELAN

-72 SDEQNYDKV
+72 SDEQNYDKI

-87 AYTSEGEKKEKYL
+87 TYTAEGEKKEKYL

-156 EYLRIE
+156 EYLKIE
-162 KELEKTWLTPKK
+162 KELEKTWLTTEK

-194 SSLYNFYNKYNLI
+194 SPLYNFYNKYNLI

-281 VISTVP
+281 VISAVP

-394 YAIPLLKDKLKDNK
+394 YAIPLLKDKLKNNK

-465 VDMFYLYNLIVNQ
+465 VDMFYLYNLVVNQ

-517 LVNNFNTNGISFN
+517 LVNRFRTEENSIRFNLV
-530 FGIESTPIV
+530 ESTPIV
-539 EDTNSDI
+539 DDTNSDI
-546 GFKEAPL
+546 GFKETPL
-553 EEDVEE
+553 EEDIEE
-559 ATLESEDPLYK
+559 VQHEE
-570 HNLANE
+570 LADNPVKENNE
-576 WSQKEGW
+576 VA
-583 SIEYFNRKVK
+583 EYYQTN
-593 PRLDEAWQLEYTLSE
+593 P
-608 DQNSP
+608 
-613 AQFEGQMKF
+613 
-622 SYNGNQRTGVQAS
+622 S
-635 TTLEAI
+635 T
-641 KLGERTSTTRYES
+641 
-654 DGNIDYWKQ
+654 
-663 AKAGDRIKFRSGND
+663 
-677 FVIVEVT
+677 
-684 KPLTKLVPYKQ
+684 
-695 LDLFKDYY
+695 
-703 NTKPSVKSKLITII
+703 KSKLITII
-717 KESNLKGL
+717 EESNLKGL

-767 FSHLYLADAKVNK
+767 FSHLYLADAKVNS
-780 PNEYYLVLSRVR
+780 PNEYYSVLSRVR
-792 NTDTWKHMRE
+792 NTGTWKYMRE
-802 MPEYQNKRG
+802 IPEYQNKRG

-830 LGGVDHDIV
+830 LGGVDYDVAI
-839 VDTMNLISPE
+839 DALNLTSPE

-859 PPLGEALIENYKV
+859 PSLGETLIENYKV
-872 SQKIATLKNRLIEDN
+872 SQKIATLKNKLIKDN

>member
-1 MGNYERTCGNDKFVT
+1 M
-16 KLNAKELILKK
+16 NAKELILKK

-39 ISLMLGESLD
+39 ISLMLGESLY
-49 EIGNLMIDDD
+49 EVGNLMIDDD

-87 AYTSEGEKKEKYL
+87 AYTSEGKKKEKYL

-126 TNTSDLYSYIKSIEK
+126 TNTSDLYSYVKSIEK
-141 YIESRFNRQILEKQE
+141 YIESRFNRQILEEQE

-162 KELEKTWLTPKK
+162 KELEKTWLTPEK

-194 SSLYNFYNKYNLI
+194 SPLYNFYNKYNLI

-234 QDYFKSRKEMAN
+234 QDYFKSRREMAN
-246 IWQSFDLVRFIT
+246 IWQYFDLVRFIT

-287 HFREMFNVLA
+287 HFREMFNVLT

-319 LSRNFAGVRM
+319 LSRNFAGIRM

-340 RTIKDQIDKYLIR
+340 RAIKDQIDKYLIR

-394 YAIPLLKDKLKDNK
+394 YAIPLLKDKLKNNK

-465 VDMFYLYNLIVNQ
+465 VDMFYLYNLVVNQ

-517 LVNNFNTNGISFN
+517 LVNRFRTEENSIRFNLV
-530 FGIESTPIV
+530 ESTPIV
-539 EDTNSDI
+539 DDTNSDI
-546 GFKEAPL
+546 GFKETPL
-553 EEDVEE
+553 EEDIEE
-559 ATLESEDPLYK
+559 AQYEE
-570 HNLANE
+570 LADNPVKENNE
-576 WSQKEGW
+576 VA
-583 SIEYFNRKVK
+583 EYYQTN
-593 PRLDEAWQLEYTLSE
+593 P
-608 DQNSP
+608 
-613 AQFEGQMKF
+613 
-622 SYNGNQRTGVQAS
+622 S
-635 TTLEAI
+635 T
-641 KLGERTSTTRYES
+641 
-654 DGNIDYWKQ
+654 
-663 AKAGDRIKFRSGND
+663 
-677 FVIVEVT
+677 
-684 KPLTKLVPYKQ
+684 
-695 LDLFKDYY
+695 
-703 NTKPSVKSKLITII
+703 KSKLITII

-767 FSHLYLADAKVNK
+767 FSHLYLADAKVNS
-780 PNEYYLVLSRVR
+780 PNEYYSVLSRVR
-792 NTDTWKHMRE
+792 NTGTWKYMRE
-802 MPEYQNKRG
+802 IPEYQNKRG

-830 LGGVDHDIV
+830 LGGADYDVAIDAL
-839 VDTMNLISPE
+839 NLTSPE

-859 PPLGEALIENYKV
+859 PSLGETLIENYKV
-872 SQKIATLKNRLIEDN
+872 SQKIATLKNKLIKDN

>member
-1 MGNYERTCGNDKFVT
+1 M
-16 KLNAKELILKK
+16 NAKELILKK

-162 KELEKTWLTPKK
+162 KELEKTWLTPEK

-281 VISTVP
+281 VISAVP
-287 HFREMFNVLA
+287 HFREMFNVLV

-394 YAIPLLKDKLKDNK
+394 YAIPLLKDKLKNNK

-465 VDMFYLYNLIVNQ
+465 VDMFYLYNLVVNQ

-517 LVNNFNTNGISFN
+517 LVNRFRTEENSIRFNLV
-530 FGIESTPIV
+530 ESTPIV
-539 EDTNSDI
+539 DDTNSDI
-546 GFKEAPL
+546 GFKETPL
-553 EEDVEE
+553 EEDIEE
-559 ATLESEDPLYK
+559 AQYEE
-570 HNLANE
+570 LADNPVKENNE
-576 WSQKEGW
+576 VA
-583 SIEYFNRKVK
+583 EYYQTN
-593 PRLDEAWQLEYTLSE
+593 P
-608 DQNSP
+608 
-613 AQFEGQMKF
+613 
-622 SYNGNQRTGVQAS
+622 S
-635 TTLEAI
+635 T
-641 KLGERTSTTRYES
+641 
-654 DGNIDYWKQ
+654 
-663 AKAGDRIKFRSGND
+663 
-677 FVIVEVT
+677 
-684 KPLTKLVPYKQ
+684 
-695 LDLFKDYY
+695 
-703 NTKPSVKSKLITII
+703 KSKLITII

-767 FSHLYLADAKVNK
+767 FSHLYLADAKVNS
-780 PNEYYLVLSRVR
+780 PNEYYSVLSRVR
-792 NTDTWKHMRE
+792 NTGTWKYMRE
-802 MPEYQNKRG
+802 IPEYQNKRG

-830 LGGVDHDIV
+830 LGGADYDVAIDAL
-839 VDTMNLISPE
+839 NLTSPE

-859 PPLGEALIENYKV
+859 PSLGETLIENYKV
-872 SQKIATLKNRLIEDN
+872 SQKIATLKNKLIKDN

>member
-1 MGNYERTCGNDKFVT
+1 M
-16 KLNAKELILKK
+16 NAKELILKK

-49 EIGNLMIDDD
+49 EVGNLMIDDD

-162 KELEKTWLTPKK
+162 KELEKTWLTPEK

-281 VISTVP
+281 VISAVP

-394 YAIPLLKDKLKDNK
+394 YAIPLLKDKLKNNK

-465 VDMFYLYNLIVNQ
+465 VDMFYLYNLVVNQ

-517 LVNNFNTNGISFN
+517 LVNRFRTEENSIRFNLV
-530 FGIESTPIV
+530 ESTPIV
-539 EDTNSDI
+539 DDTNSDI
-546 GFKEAPL
+546 GFKETPL
-553 EEDVEE
+553 EEDIEE
-559 ATLESEDPLYK
+559 AQYEE
-570 HNLANE
+570 LADNPVKENNE
-576 WSQKEGW
+576 VA
-583 SIEYFNRKVK
+583 EYYQTN
-593 PRLDEAWQLEYTLSE
+593 P
-608 DQNSP
+608 
-613 AQFEGQMKF
+613 
-622 SYNGNQRTGVQAS
+622 S
-635 TTLEAI
+635 T
-641 KLGERTSTTRYES
+641 
-654 DGNIDYWKQ
+654 
-663 AKAGDRIKFRSGND
+663 
-677 FVIVEVT
+677 
-684 KPLTKLVPYKQ
+684 
-695 LDLFKDYY
+695 
-703 NTKPSVKSKLITII
+703 KSKLITII

-767 FSHLYLADAKVNK
+767 FSHLYLADAKVNS
-780 PNEYYLVLSRVR
+780 PNEYYSVLSRVR
-792 NTDTWKHMRE
+792 NTGTWKYMRE
-802 MPEYQNKRG
+802 IPEYQNKRG

-830 LGGVDHDIV
+830 LGGADYDVAIDAL
-839 VDTMNLISPE
+839 NLTSPE

-859 PPLGEALIENYKV
+859 PSLGETLIENYKV
-872 SQKIATLKNRLIEDN
+872 SQKIATLKNKLIKDN

>member
-1 MGNYERTCGNDKFVT
+1 M
-16 KLNAKELILKK
+16 NAKELILKK

-162 KELEKTWLTPKK
+162 KELEKTWLTPEK

-281 VISTVP
+281 VISAVP

-394 YAIPLLKDKLKDNK
+394 YAIPLLKDKLKNNK

-465 VDMFYLYNLIVNQ
+465 VDMFYLYNLVVNQ

-517 LVNNFNTNGISFN
+517 LVNRFRTEENSIRFNLV
-530 FGIESTPIV
+530 ESTPIV
-539 EDTNSDI
+539 DDTNSDI
-546 GFKEAPL
+546 GFKETPL
-553 EEDVEE
+553 EEDIEE
-559 ATLESEDPLYK
+559 AQHEE
-570 HNLANE
+570 LADNPVKENNE
-576 WSQKEGW
+576 VA
-583 SIEYFNRKVK
+583 EYYQTN
-593 PRLDEAWQLEYTLSE
+593 P
-608 DQNSP
+608 
-613 AQFEGQMKF
+613 
-622 SYNGNQRTGVQAS
+622 S
-635 TTLEAI
+635 T
-641 KLGERTSTTRYES
+641 
-654 DGNIDYWKQ
+654 
-663 AKAGDRIKFRSGND
+663 
-677 FVIVEVT
+677 
-684 KPLTKLVPYKQ
+684 
-695 LDLFKDYY
+695 
-703 NTKPSVKSKLITII
+703 KSKLITII
-717 KESNLKGL
+717 EESNLKGL

-767 FSHLYLADAKVNK
+767 FSHLYLADAKVNS
-780 PNEYYLVLSRVR
+780 PNEYYSVLSRVR
-792 NTDTWKHMRE
+792 NTGTWKYMRE
-802 MPEYQNKRG
+802 IPEYQNKRG

-830 LGGVDHDIV
+830 LGGADYDVAIDAL
-839 VDTMNLISPE
+839 NLTSPE

-859 PPLGEALIENYKV
+859 PSLGETLIENYKV
-872 SQKIATLKNRLIEDN
+872 SQKIATLKNKLIKDN

>member
-1 MGNYERTCGNDKFVT
+1 M
-16 KLNAKELILKK
+16 NAKELILKK

-162 KELEKTWLTPKK
+162 KELEKTWLTPEK

-281 VISTVP
+281 VISAVP

-319 LSRNFAGVRM
+319 LSRNFARVRM

-394 YAIPLLKDKLKDNK
+394 YAIPLLKDKLKNNK

-465 VDMFYLYNLIVNQ
+465 VDMFYLYNLVVNQ

-517 LVNNFNTNGISFN
+517 LVNRFRTEENSIRFNLV
-530 FGIESTPIV
+530 ESTPIV
-539 EDTNSDI
+539 DDTNSDI
-546 GFKEAPL
+546 GFKETPL
-553 EEDVEE
+553 EEDIEE
-559 ATLESEDPLYK
+559 AQYEE
-570 HNLANE
+570 LADNPVKENNE
-576 WSQKEGW
+576 VA
-583 SIEYFNRKVK
+583 EYYQTN
-593 PRLDEAWQLEYTLSE
+593 P
-608 DQNSP
+608 
-613 AQFEGQMKF
+613 
-622 SYNGNQRTGVQAS
+622 S
-635 TTLEAI
+635 T
-641 KLGERTSTTRYES
+641 
-654 DGNIDYWKQ
+654 
-663 AKAGDRIKFRSGND
+663 
-677 FVIVEVT
+677 
-684 KPLTKLVPYKQ
+684 
-695 LDLFKDYY
+695 
-703 NTKPSVKSKLITII
+703 KSKLITII

-767 FSHLYLADAKVNK
+767 FSHLYLADAKVNS
-780 PNEYYLVLSRVR
+780 PNEYYSVLSRVR
-792 NTDTWKHMRE
+792 NTGTWKYMRE
-802 MPEYQNKRG
+802 IPEYQNKRG

-830 LGGVDHDIV
+830 LGGADYDVAIDAL
-839 VDTMNLISPE
+839 NLTSPE

-859 PPLGEALIENYKV
+859 PSLGETLIENYKV
-872 SQKIATLKNRLIEDN
+872 SQKIATLKNKLIKDN